1 MFGAKRQWLGTVYT
15 PTHRKERD
23 GWAPDRLWRFVD
35 ENKQLQLQKQLRG
48 FFASL
53 RMTESLS
60 DRF

>member
-1 MFGAKRQWLGTVYT
+1 M
-15 PTHRKERD
+15 D
-23 GWAPDRLWRFVD
+23 GAPDRLWRFVD